1 MAHVCVL
8 AILHTRAAQW
18 LGSASTL
25 AVGLSAVAVVVT
37 ASVPAAEK
45 VMGRLPAKLGS
56 GQGER
61 ASQSR
66 AVGLPLERASRV
78 THTAARCLLLLQ
90 EQEGGGALVMTRD
103 QVDMT
108 VLNAA
113 GGELQNALTNPFF
126 GVL

>member
-1 MAHVCVL
+1 
-8 AILHTRAAQW
+8 
-18 LGSASTL
+18 
-25 AVGLSAVAVVVT
+25 
-37 ASVPAAEK
+37 
-45 VMGRLPAKLGS
+45 
-56 GQGER
+56 
-61 ASQSR
+61 
-66 AVGLPLERASRV
+66 
-78 THTAARCLLLLQ
+78 LLLLQ